1 MKNSNNLSDSIT
13 RVNNAQKIKKQYV
26 IVKYSQLI
34 VTVFKLL
41 LKLGYIEKLQKIICK
56 ENINLLKIYLKYE
69 SRVYNPVIKEFKI
82 ISKPGRKIFMKHNKI
97 KRFYNGLGTI
107 IISSSRGII
116 TDYYAIE
123 NRIGGELLCKII

>member
-1 MKNSNNLSDSIT
+1 MKNSNNLADAIA

-34 VTVFKLL
+34 VTIFRLL
-41 LKLGYIEKLQKIICK
+41 LKLGYIEKVQKIIYK
-56 ENINLLKIYLKYE
+56 KNISLLKIYLKYE
-69 SRVYNPVIKEFKI
+69 SKIYNSVIKEFKI
-82 ISKPGRKIFMKHNKI
+82 ISKPGRRIFMKYNKI

-107 IISSSRGII
+107 IISSSKGVI

-123 NRIGGELLCKII
+123 NKVGGELLCKII

>member
-1 MKNSNNLSDSIT
+1 MKNSNNLSDAIA

-34 VTVFKLL
+34 ITIFRLL
-41 LKLGYIEKLQKIICK
+41 LKLGYIEKVQKIIYK
-56 ENINLLKIYLKYE
+56 KNISLLKIYLKYE
-69 SRVYNPVIKEFKI
+69 SKIYNSVIKEFKI
-82 ISKPGRKIFMKHNKI
+82 ISKPGRRIFMKYNKI

-107 IISSSRGII
+107 IISSSKGVI

-123 NRIGGELLCKII
+123 NKVGGELLCKII